1 MLTEEVYT
9 TVLRRQETALN
20 KKERSSEDSRLHALP
35 VSLDT
40 TLLTDNLS
48 PAPPKFYL
56 ILFCICMNYT
66 LCVPHFCVKLKKMKQ
81 NKKDDK
87 SITERI
93 KNTVC
98 WWNSDHLSCLFFL
111 VANY

>member
-1 MLTEEVYT
+1 
-9 TVLRRQETALN
+9 
-20 KKERSSEDSRLHALP
+20 
-35 VSLDT
+35 
-40 TLLTDNLS
+40 
-48 PAPPKFYL
+48 
-56 ILFCICMNYT
+56 MNYT